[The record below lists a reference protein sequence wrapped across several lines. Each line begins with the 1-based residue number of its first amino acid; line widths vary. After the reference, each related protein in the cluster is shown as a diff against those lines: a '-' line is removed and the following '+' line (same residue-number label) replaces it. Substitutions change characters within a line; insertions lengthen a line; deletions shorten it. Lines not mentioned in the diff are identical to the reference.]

1 MQKGKLATSDPA
13 LRRPG
18 DGPALSQGPPDLDG
32 VERPAEQRLETAI
45 PPGAEQEAGTDST
58 QRPPTSSGADSPR
71 GRFDPQLVSW

>member
-1 MQKGKLATSDPA
+1 MGPPCLKVRPTLMAWSVQRSNVW
-13 LRRPG
+13 RRP
-18 DGPALSQGPPDLDG
+18 S
-32 VERPAEQRLETAI
+32 